1 MYSDIFSEDPRQKK
15 DILILA
21 IDPIRHK
28 ERDYLRI
35 IGLDIFSGRVV
46 TIVDTN
52 GGAYGLHSYQ
62 DSWSRIPESAIIQGL
77 FVQHTSSQYPHTLR
91 VVSDIS
97 ILDAPRIRNPRAIY
111 DFSTAPG
118 ERPARYNEQPI
129 PCNTYDF
136 SYVASFCK
144 NHPSSFCYFLV
155 EIKPSQVRKYNNKYQ
170 IRQNGY
176 FVDIDPTQIPSIY
189 ENLFY
194 QGLTLVECRVRSD
207 GRYRMTAYRMYDD
220 YYLPGVPK
228 DSAVLKQLL
237 GLDEDEELDYIPDDE
252 WEEEFFRED
261 MDSLGEIY
269 EDYDPE
275 IYSEYNEY
283 SDEYDSI
290 LDTFYLGPAD
300 IDPDQPF

>member
-1 MYSDIFSEDPRQKK
+1 MYNDIFCENPRQEK

-21 IDPIRHK
+21 IASVKQK
-28 ERDYLRI
+28 EREYLRI
-35 IGLDIFSGRVV
+35 IGLDIWNGRVV

-62 DSWSRIPESAIIQGL
+62 DSWTKIPENSIIQGY
-77 FVQHTSSQYPHTLR
+77 FMDYVSSQYPHAIR
-91 VVSDIS
+91 VVSEIS
-97 ILDAPRIRNPRAIY
+97 VLSTPDAQDPK
-111 DFSTAPG
+111 APVCALSGTFG
-118 ERPARYNEQPI
+118 EKTARYNERYI

-144 NHPSSFCYFLV
+144 KHPSSFCYFLID
-155 EIKPSQVRKYNNKYQ
+155 IKPSQVRRYNDKYQ
-170 IRQNGY
+170 IRQHEY
-176 FVDIDPTQIPSIY
+176 FVDIAPALTPSIH

-194 QGLTLVECRVRSD
+194 KGLTLVECRVRSD
-207 GRYRMTAYRMYDD
+207 GRYRMTAFRMYGDFYIMNIRCYSD
-220 YYLPGVPK
+220 I
-228 DSAVLKQLL
+228 LKELL
-237 GLDEDEELDYIPDDE
+237 GEDEDLTCIPEDE
-252 WEEEFFRED
+252 WEEEFFCED

-290 LDTFYLGPAD
+290 LDTFYLDPAD